1 MYGLEGVWPPQ
12 TPGNWRLVGDHAHEV
27 ACSVEVTDHLR
38 CSLEQVDFIW
48 SVDVPR
54 FALVDD
60 AVSVQERNGHAVLHT
75 FPWRAGPL
83 DVGPLHG
90 RGLSNQLMAFVA
102 LNRLIPPSLL
112 GKSVLIEKETATL
125 LGAIGMLMLAASWWW
140 KAREMVRLAQIGWV
154 LVGFYFFTQAW
165 TYMEHNDPILTI
177 MAALTLPLSCWAA
190 WWEGQAEGRKKE
202 AIVWA
207 RGTVAFAGGPYL
219 LIAYVPYLS
228 VLAIWFVASQSAMF
242 LGFATGT
249 DIQIGTTWVNDTSG
263 RVAWED
269 WDGNRWFATDFTGEY
284 AFQSELLLANGEA
297 IGINFV
303 LACTAIQSMVLFIG
317 AIAVLDLS
325 WKKRVRALLLI
336 LPTIHLLNLF
346 RNAGLIWMH
355 MTYTEWTFWGLSVF
369 EFGHSYVARF
379 VSLFAMFL
387 LALIMFEMLPSMHR
401 NILSLTGTEPKK
413 RR

>member
-1 MYGLEGVWPPQ
+1 MIHGVCCLGHLDTTRPSGLY
-12 TPGNWRLVGDHAHEV
+12 
-27 ACSVEVTDHLR
+27 
-38 CSLEQVDFIW
+38 
-48 SVDVPR
+48 
-54 FALVDD
+54 
-60 AVSVQERNGHAVLHT
+60 
-75 FPWRAGPL
+75 
-83 DVGPLHG
+83 
-90 RGLSNQLMAFVA
+90 
-102 LNRLIPPSLL
+102 
-112 GKSVLIEKETATL
+112 VLIERETATL
-125 LGAIGMLMLAASWWW
+125 LGAIGMVLLAASWLRR
-140 KAREMVRLAQIGWV
+140 KQGAVRPAQAGWV

-165 TYMEHNDPILTI
+165 TYLDHDDPILTV
-177 MAALTLPLSCWAA
+177 MAALTLPLSFWAA
-190 WWEGQAEGRKKE
+190 WWEHHAEGRRRE

-219 LIAYVPYLS
+219 LISYVPYLS
-228 VLAIWFVASQSAMF
+228 VLAIWFVASQSALF
-242 LGFATGT
+242 LGFATGN
-249 DIQIGTTWVNDTSG
+249 DIQLGTTWVNDPAE

-269 WDGNRWFATDFTGEY
+269 WTGNRWFATDFTGEY
-284 AFQSELLLANGEA
+284 AFQTELLLANGET

-325 WKKRVRALLLI
+325 WKRRVRALLLI
-336 LPTIHLLNLF
+336 LPTIHVLNVF

-401 NILSLTGTEPKK
+401 NILALTGSDGKK
-413 RR
+413 RP